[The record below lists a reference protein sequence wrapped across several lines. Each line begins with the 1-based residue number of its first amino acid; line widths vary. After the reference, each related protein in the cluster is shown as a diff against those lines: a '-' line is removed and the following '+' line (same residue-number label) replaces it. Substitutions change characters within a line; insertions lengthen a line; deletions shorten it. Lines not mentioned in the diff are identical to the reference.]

1 MNSVTLLQVFL
12 SLLKLILICSRLYS
26 FIFLYLTTDTNFDSM
41 YHGIVYIYWRCKYK
55 MWYVYLYLSN
65 WFFWSME
72 LTYLLSNFAFS
83 SLQESLQLSHLSNWI
98 HHYWSYLFSCF
109 QLLAFKRER
118 GRERGGER
126 EGEREKEA
134 AAPNWNFCFI
144 PNLHN
149 LFLAK
154 GIVRA

>member
-55 MWYVYLYLSN
+55 MWYEYLYLSN

-72 LTYLLSNFAFS
+72 LTYRLSNFAFS

-98 HHYWSYLFSCF
+98 HHFWSSLFSCF

-126 EGEREKEA
+126 ERGCSSKLEL
-134 AAPNWNFCFI
+134 CFI